1 MTRFSWDQR
10 IERAAQLAATH
21 AFASE
26 LLRFYQEIA
35 CFQKDFYG
43 YLESTNGI
51 PTTGSPDTNPL
62 DRLDAASLFPRFASL
77 LALVQRVGPPSL
89 AQAAGSLAGEER
101 TQWQD
106 LITRWWRRDELPAAE
121 ENDTKA
127 FFARA
132 FLQPYAEYLAG
143 QTDPSSAR
151 DGDTICPF
159 CRHKP
164 QVGVLREESYGA
176 KRSLICSLCS
186 GEWDYRRILCPACG
200 EDRSDQLP
208 VYTTE
213 QFEYVRVEACDSC
226 KTYIKTT
233 DLTKDARAIPVV
245 DELAT
250 TPLDLWAHERGY
262 KKLEPNLLGL

>member
-51 PTTGSPDTNPL
+51 PTNGSLDANQL

-77 LALVQRVGPPSL
+77 LALVQQVGPPSL
-89 AQAAGSLAGEER
+89 AQAAGSLAGEEQ

-106 LITRWWRRDELPAAE
+106 LITRWWRRDEFPAAE

-132 FLQPYAEYLAG
+132 FLQPYAEYLAA
-143 QTDPSSAR
+143 QTDPSPAR

-186 GEWDYRRILCPACG
+186 GEWDYLRILCPACG
-200 EDRSDQLP
+200 EDRSEQLP